1 MTQKRVFI
9 TGAAQR
15 IGAALV
21 HCLARDGYDVVLHYG
36 TSQAQAQAIQTTLQ
50 TQGRMCT
57 LIQGDLTKPEAIQAV
72 IQAAI
77 PLSPFDLMIHN
88 ASLFVPDTLATV
100 TWQGLTDHLAVN
112 ALAPLMLIQGLADQT
127 DHMVTLLDAHVHWHH
142 QDFLSY
148 TLGKHLLERL
158 TVDLA
163 PILSPKTRIN
173 GIALGPTMKGV
184 RESEAHFHTIIQKS
198 HQKQASSVDAVYAAL
213 MDLHA
218 RSSVSGEII
227 NMDREAPRTMTPQAM
242 AP

>member
-21 HCLARDGYDVVLHYG
+21 HRLARDGYDVVLHYG
-36 TSQAQAQAIQTTLQ
+36 TSQAQAQAIQNTLQ
-50 TQGRMCT
+50 AQGRSCD
-57 LIQGDLTKPEAIQAV
+57 LIQGDLTKPEAIQA
-72 IQAAI
+72 ILQAAI
-77 PLSPFDLMIHN
+77 PLAPFDLMIHN

-112 ALAPLMLIQGLADQT
+112 ALAPLMLIQGLADKT
-127 DHMVTLLDAHVHWHH
+127 DHIVTLLDAHVHWHH

-148 TLGKHLLERL
+148 TLGKHLLSRL

-163 PILSPKTRIN
+163 PVLAPKTRIN
-173 GIALGPTMKGV
+173 GIALGPTLRGV

-198 HQKQASSVDAVYAAL
+198 NQKQASSVDDVYAAV
-213 MDLHA
+213 MGLHSHPTTTGA
-218 RSSVSGEII
+218 II
-227 NMDREAPRTMTPQAM
+227 NMDEEGCLQNRETAP
-242 AP
+242 